1 MNNNIKVDEIVNMVS
16 LQNIQDDKDYL
27 CSTIAYWTAP
37 TIAGRK
43 PSNLLSFSHNCRDLY
58 NLWEANKEEIAAKL
72 QLEYIEI
79 RKCARRVLVI
89 FFNRVL
95 LKQTLLKEKNRNF
108 LKALGYPNKLVL
120 DEYLS
125 LLKRRFV
132 MSCPH
137 EVGIFL
143 GIPLEDVVGFIQNGA
158 KGCLL
163 NSYWKV
169 YHNPE
174 KAKLIFASYDRARI
188 DVFYSL
194 LDGKR
199 SFAPIQA

>member
-1 MNNNIKVDEIVNMVS
+1 M
-16 LQNIQDDKDYL
+16 
-27 CSTIAYWTAP
+27 
-37 TIAGRK
+37 
-43 PSNLLSFSHNCRDLY
+43 
-58 NLWEANKEEIAAKL
+58 
-72 QLEYIEI
+72 
-79 RKCARRVLVI
+79 I
-89 FFNRVL
+89 FFNRLL

-125 LLKRRFV
+125 FLKRRFEK
-132 MSCPH
+132 SCPH

-169 YHNPE
+169 YQNPE
-174 KAKLIFASYDRARI
+174 KAKLNFASYDRARI